1 MKHGIIALAFLVG
14 CIESSQEAAT
24 RARRWVHE
32 NYAAQESATHI
43 LERPAGYFDVIVP
56 GIQPFTISCGN
67 IGMSSCMIG
76 HP

>member
-32 NYAAQESATHI
+32 NYAAQESVTHI
-43 LERPAGYFDVIVP
+43 NPLPDGHFDVIVP
-56 GIQPFTISCGN
+56 GIQPFTICCGS
-67 IGMSSCMIG
+67 ISKSMCRLVRR
-76 HP
+76 